1 MNNRSGKEGIQTA
14 RLNKM
19 NVKLDIQPKLN
30 IIPKNRKQES
40 SQR

>member
-19 NVKLDIQPKLN
+19 NIKLDIQPKLN
-30 IIPKNRKQES
+30 TKPKNRKQES
-40 SQR
+40 TQR